1 MKNINEQEQ
10 LFKTVELNK
19 IDEVKKLI
27 EAGADINAVDKNGIT
42 ALQRASS
49 WGRSDV
55 VKMLIEAGADVNV
68 VGVNGRTALYW
79 ASYWGYSEIVKILK
93 EAGAK

>member
-1 MKNINEQEQ
+1 MNNINEQEQ

-27 EAGADINAVDKNGIT
+27 EAGADVNAVDKNGIT

-68 VGVNGRTALYW
+68 VGVPAKY
-79 ASYWGYSEIVKILK
+79 IVFSTIL
-93 EAGAK
+93 